1 MQQYFYDL
9 HNSKP
14 RISRMKLINT
24 KKITSIKLFREL
36 YFLFF
41 RPMRAEGENYD
52 YLKWNALLE
61 WAWKFGGSSF
71 RAFLVRKILSSSPH
85 YLYPKNNL
93 YFVSGEYED
102 ALSKMRDSREEIAN
116 EVLSKFLNTEDE
128 VLEFGCGPGII
139 VGAVSRYCQRSTG
152 VDVSQTILKVA
163 EELNRDV
170 KNVSFQRSSGMDL
183 QVLTDQS
190 FSFIYSIE
198 CIQHIDKVHSITFFH
213 EFYRVLKPGGRLL
226 VQFPDLTREEECEAW
241 FEGTW
246 KPQSERSYSDLTM
259 MRIRYYTPEE
269 LKIIL
274 TRIGFKSVRFLDY
287 ELNPVERSS
296 VYFLATR

>member
-1 MQQYFYDL
+1 MQSIDY
-9 HNSKP
+9 
-14 RISRMKLINT
+14 
-24 KKITSIKLFREL
+24 KKIVSVKAFRDL

-41 RPMRAEGENYD
+41 RPMRAESGNYD

-71 RAFLVRKILSSSPH
+71 RAFLVRKILTSSPH
-85 YLYPKNNL
+85 YLYSKNNL
-93 YFVSGEYED
+93 YFVPGEYEEKLLD
-102 ALSKMRDSREEIAN
+102 MRASREAIADG
-116 EVLSKFLNTEDE
+116 VLSKLVHLEDE
-128 VLEFGCGPGII
+128 VLEFGCGPGLI
-139 VGAVSRYCQRSTG
+139 VGTISRYCQQATG

-163 EELNRDV
+163 EELHCDV

-183 QVLTDQS
+183 RVLRDLS

-198 CIQHIDKVHSITFFH
+198 CIQHIDKVHAVTFFH

-246 KPQSERSYSDLTM
+246 KPQSERPYSDLTM

-269 LKIIL
+269 LRIIL
-274 TRIGFKSVRFLDY
+274 TRIGFKSISFLDY
-287 ELNPVERSS
+287 GLNPVERSS